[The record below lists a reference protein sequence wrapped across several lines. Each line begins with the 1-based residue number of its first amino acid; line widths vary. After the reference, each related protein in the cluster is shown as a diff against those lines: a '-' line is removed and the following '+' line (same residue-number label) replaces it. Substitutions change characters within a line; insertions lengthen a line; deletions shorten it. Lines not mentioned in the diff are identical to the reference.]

1 MKLNKYRDEID
12 QLDQE
17 IIHLLDQRL
26 EIVKQVGEYKR
37 ENQLAVLDQGREI
50 KIYTKIDQ
58 QNLKNPDEIKAIYQE
73 MLKITKGMQ
82 WINMD

>member
-17 IIHLLDQRL
+17 IIHLIDQRL

-37 ENQLAVLDQGREI
+37 ENQLAVLDQGRET

-82 WINMD
+82 